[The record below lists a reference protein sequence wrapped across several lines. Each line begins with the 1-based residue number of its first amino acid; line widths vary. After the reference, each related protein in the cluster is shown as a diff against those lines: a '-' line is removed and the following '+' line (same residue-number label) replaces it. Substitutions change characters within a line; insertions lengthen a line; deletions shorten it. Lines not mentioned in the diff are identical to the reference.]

1 MYPSL
6 HEALKQAQSQA
17 RVRPVEERVEWTKMF
32 IERAK
37 KRVLKA
43 REACARAQATLT
55 EAELQQRKEE
65 DDLADGER
73 RLAALLQEAE
83 ATPDVPSFVPPTAPV
98 DFAAELAH
106 LRVSVQQLQR
116 ERDELRVQLQ
126 SEGRQE
132 RERKHLRSL
141 PANTLDL
148 APLPRVTSAGSTPGQ
163 GQATGAQSELMETT
177 QSQVSAVQTDSTRW
191 RDQERKVWVERS
203 PSWGSEELW
212 SFKIFGNQF
221 AGSTVGVG

>member
-1 MYPSL
+1 M
-6 HEALKQAQSQA
+6 
-17 RVRPVEERVEWTKMF
+17 EERVEWTKMF

-37 KRVLKA
+37 KRVSKA

-55 EAELQQRKEE
+55 ERRELQQREEE

-98 DFAAELAH
+98 DFAAELVH
-106 LRVSVQQLQR
+106 LRVSVRQLQR

-132 RERKHLRSL
+132 RERKHL
-141 PANTLDL
+141 
-148 APLPRVTSAGSTPGQ
+148 
-163 GQATGAQSELMETT
+163 
-177 QSQVSAVQTDSTRW
+177 
-191 RDQERKVWVERS
+191 
-203 PSWGSEELW
+203 
-212 SFKIFGNQF
+212 
-221 AGSTVGVG
+221 